1 MTGNSLRFGFAATRG
16 IITSAYMNLSAQRGI
31 TPQYGYSLLHTY
43 DLLKV
48 FYGLGSGLRQ
58 NLDWS
63 DFKYLPCLIPS
74 PPEQSAIIRYLGY
87 MDRRIRKYIRAKQKL
102 IALLNEQKQAI
113 INRAV
118 TRGLDPNVKL
128 KPSGV
133 PWLGDVPEHWE
144 FARLKDAA
152 TVQTGLTLGKNYKD
166 VATESRPYL
175 RVANVQEGRID
186 LRHVKHVEVPATE
199 AVGTTLRA
207 GDVLMTEGGDIDKL
221 GRGCV
226 WHDEIPGCLHQN
238 HIFAVRCRQYLLV
251 PEFLVGLMASLHG
264 RAYFQLTAKQTTN
277 LASTNSSTLR
287 AFPIL
292 LPPVVEQ
299 QGILAQIAERT
310 NGVDA
315 AIAQAATELSLIRE
329 YRTRLVADVVTGKLD
344 VREAAAKLPE
354 EAEEVEEPELPVDEG
369 PDEEVERPL
378 AKTRRAQDE

>member
-369 PDEEVERPL
+369 PDEEVEET
-378 AKTRRAQDE
+378 AGENSEGAG